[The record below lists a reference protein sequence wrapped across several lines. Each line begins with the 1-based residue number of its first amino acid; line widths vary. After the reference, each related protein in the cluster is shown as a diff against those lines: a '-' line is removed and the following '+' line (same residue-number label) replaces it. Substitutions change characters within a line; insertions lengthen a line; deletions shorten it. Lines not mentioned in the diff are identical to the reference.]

1 MSVVQTIIIEG
12 SCVDLY
18 GINLGK
24 RNKKL
29 VSVVKVTIKLITGVE
44 RLSSELVVKVYH
56 TLYKVRPVHACVCN
70 ITVIYIKHNGYI

>member
-1 MSVVQTIIIEG
+1 MSLYEG

-18 GINLGK
+18 GVNLGK

-56 TLYKVRPVHACVCN
+56 TLYKVRPECVDVTKC
-70 ITVIYIKHNGYI
+70 NGYIYTACNGYI